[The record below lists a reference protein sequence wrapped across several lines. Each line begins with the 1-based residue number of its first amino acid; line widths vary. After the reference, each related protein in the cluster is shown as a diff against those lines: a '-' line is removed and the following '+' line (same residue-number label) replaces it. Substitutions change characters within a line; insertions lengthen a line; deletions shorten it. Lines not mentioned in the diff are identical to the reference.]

1 MKQKLRLWASLLLAS
16 TALGVQAQQTAIK
29 MVADGHYLGARQQ
42 LERFLDEHEDE
53 KGSEDAEALMLVCDY
68 VLGTPGTADSM
79 GEWTD
84 EHPLS
89 QYADVLHVLQRNLL
103 VKEYRFDEALE
114 SFFGDEAEGKSIA
127 LPLAYPLSSLSNEAS
142 SYNEV
147 LYRLAGERL
156 YDEGKFH
163 QALTYLEAG
172 EKTRTSRYKQG
183 MCYYKQGQWEKAM
196 TTLTEAA
203 GAEEDEMAQNAL
215 LHAGIAALQ
224 LGKKTEA
231 HRAFLGAAKMTN
243 RPALREQALYNYC
256 LTLHEQK
263 SPSTVAAME
272 QFLQEFPSSQWAT
285 PISQCLTEVYMQKK
299 DYSKALQAISKVK
312 TPDADTQ
319 KDKQKVLYNLAFQE
333 LSKKNLQ
340 QALSYA
346 GQAIALGP
354 QDAETYAEAY
364 FIKGDC
370 NYRLGNYEQAANDLN
385 TAIHLGEDTPEGR
398 LKNKAYAVYS
408 LGYAHFKQQKYNNAI
423 ATFQRVQ
430 PIKDATDAMKADALN
445 RIGDC
450 YLNMRNYDEA
460 NANYQQAKETNHALG
475 DYSMLQQAYIEGLK
489 GNYEKKIQ
497 IINQMNA
504 EYPASNQGAKALYE
518 QGRAYVL
525 SGKDDEAA
533 AVFGL
538 IPVRYPGSEYAKK
551 AQEEMANMAANIA
564 AQDSIRVAQDSIATE
579 AAKAPVVA
587 AQQLYNTGQ
596 VQQAEQVLNKAIDEG
611 IGKPYWLAR
620 AFILLSDIYKAEG
633 RNVEAKQTLE
643 SLKANYKEDD
653 DIREMIEE
661 RLKN

>member
-1 MKQKLRLWASLLLAS
+1 MWASLLLAS

-183 MCYYKQGQWEKAM
+183 MCYYNEGRFDQAY
-196 TTLTEAA
+196 TTLIESA
-203 GAEEDEMAQNAL
+203 GIDQDEMAQNAW
-215 LHAGIAALQ
+215 LHVGIAALQ
-224 LGKKTEA
+224 QGRKQEA
-231 HRAFLGAAKMTN
+231 QVAFKNASQMSAN
-243 RPALREQALYNYC
+243 PALREQALYNYS
-256 LTLHEQK
+256 LTLHEQQ
-263 SPSTVAAME
+263 SPNTVTVME
-272 QFLQEFPSSQWAT
+272 QFLKDFPTSRYAT
-285 PISQCLTEVYMQKK
+285 PVSQCLTEVYMSKK
-299 DYSKALQAISKVK
+299 NYSKALDAINKVK
-312 TPDADTQ
+312 TPDATTQ
-319 KDKQKVLYNLAFQE
+319 ADKQKVLYNLAFQE
-333 LSKKNLQ
+333 LSRNKVQEALVYAT
-340 QALSYA
+340 QAVA
-346 GQAIALGP
+346 MGN
-354 QDAETYAEAY
+354 QDTEAYAESY
-364 FIKGDC
+364 YVKGDC
-370 NYRLGNYEQAANDLN
+370 NYRLGNYEQATRDLN
-385 TAIHLGEDTPEGR
+385 TAINLGQQTPKGK
-398 LKNKAYAVYS
+398 LKNSGYAVYS
-408 LGYAHFKQQKYNNAI
+408 LGYAQFKQQKYNAAITQFQKITEMEGAI
-423 ATFQRVQ
+423 ASV
-430 PIKDATDAMKADALN
+430 KADALN

-450 YLNMRNYDEA
+450 YLNMRNYEEA
-460 NANYQQAKETNHALG
+460 NNNYAAAKATDHTMG
-475 DYSMLQQAYIEGLK
+475 DYSMLQQAYIEGLR
-489 GNYEKKIQ
+489 GNYSKKID

-504 EYPASNQGAKALYE
+504 EYPASSQGAKALYE
-518 QGRAYVL
+518 KGRAYVL
-525 SGKDDEAA
+525 SGQEDEAA
-533 AVFGL
+533 AVFGS
-538 IPVRYPGSEYAKK
+538 IAMRYPKSEYVQK
-551 AQEEMANMAANIA
+551 AREELANMAANIA
-564 AQDSIRVAQDSIATE
+564 IRDSIAAAQDSIATE

-587 AQQLYNTGQ
+587 AQQLFNAGQ
-596 VQQAEQVLNKAIDEG
+596 YQQAEQMLNKAIDDG

-633 RNVEAKQTLE
+633 RVVEAKQTLE
-643 SLKANYKEDD
+643 SLKANYKEED
-653 DIREMIEE
+653 DIRKMIEQ
-661 RLKN
+661 RLE